1 MLDCFQILTTIC
13 QILMVLE
20 SPWISYEVETTEEEL
35 RWENVF
41 MTMLLVS
48 THGPVKTELP
58 PGIYQFGQ
66 IGRRQVTADFTGG
79 RSLLI
84 WISLGC
90 PT

>member
-1 MLDCFQILTTIC
+1 MFDCFQILTTIC

-20 SPWISYEVETTEEEL
+20 SPRISYEVEDKEEL

-58 PGIYQFGQ
+58 PGIYQFGN
-66 IGRRQVTADFTGG
+66 RTPP
-79 RSLLI
+79 SH
-84 WISLGC
+84 C
-90 PT
+90 

>member
-1 MLDCFQILTTIC
+1 
-13 QILMVLE
+13 
-20 SPWISYEVETTEEEL
+20 
-35 RWENVF
+35 

-79 RSLLI
+79 QTLMLD
-84 WISLGC
+84 
-90 PT
+90 